1 MTGQATGS
9 PALPCRFSVDGA
21 VGSLRFFG
29 ERGQNAGAEPDGAL
43 DLASTRA
50 PVLILDL
57 GHVSLMDAGA
67 GSLLVRADRRIRRAG
82 GRLLVVAG
90 SDDVQ
95 WLFAVTGIDR
105 LLELV
110 DPPPAPMPDHTPP
123 ESTRAR
129 SFSQ

>member
-1 MTGQATGS
+1 MLATD
-9 PALPCRFSVDGA
+9 RR
-21 VGSLRFFG
+21 LRMSRSSSARRRR
-29 ERGQNAGAEPDGAL
+29 EVGQNAGAESDGAL

-90 SDDVQ
+90 RTTCS
-95 WLFAVTGIDR
+95 GCSR
-105 LLELV
+105 
-110 DPPPAPMPDHTPP
+110 
-123 ESTRAR
+123 
-129 SFSQ
+129 